1 MKPTTKSAS
10 GTSFHN
16 TTFEATPNQLLELLG
31 EPYGDY
37 NDGSDKTNFDWTM
50 ETETGDVFTVYDWK
64 YYHVLDMKT
73 VYEWHIGGKGKNITE
88 IALQEIN
95 QLLNNKN

>member
-1 MKPTTKSAS
+1 
-10 GTSFHN
+10 
-16 TTFEATPNQLLELLG
+16 
-31 EPYGDY
+31 
-37 NDGSDKTNFDWTM
+37 M

-64 YYHVLDMKT
+64 YYHVLDMNT